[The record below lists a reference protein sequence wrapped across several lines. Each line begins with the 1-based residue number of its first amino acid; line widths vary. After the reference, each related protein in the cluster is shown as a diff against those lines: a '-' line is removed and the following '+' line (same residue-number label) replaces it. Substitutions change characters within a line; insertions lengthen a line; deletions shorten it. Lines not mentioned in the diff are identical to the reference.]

1 MNKSTFTR
9 GELRAF
15 HTQLQELEAR
25 LTGKVSELEAEAL
38 RPSTLPPSTDEAPAH
53 EADPATRV
61 AEDAVAITLLESEEQ
76 VLDEVRKALARF
88 DAGSF
93 AKCERC
99 GHMITRTRLRAVPY
113 ARYCIRCAHDTET
126 GASG

>member
-1 MNKSTFTR
+1 MNKTTYTW
-9 GELRAF
+9 GELRSFRAQLL
-15 HTQLQELEAR
+15 QLQTR

-38 RPSTLPPSTDEAPAH
+38 RPSVLPPSTDEAPAH

-88 DAGSF
+88 DAGTF

-99 GHMITRTRLRAVPY
+99 GHTITRTRLKAVPY
-113 ARYCIRCAHDTET
+113 ARYCIRCAHEMET
-126 GASG
+126 GATG

>member
-1 MNKSTFTR
+1 MHKTTFTR
-9 GELRAF
+9 DELRTF
-15 HTQLQELEAR
+15 RTQLHELEAR

-38 RPSTLPPSTDEAPAH
+38 RPSVLPTTIDEAPAH

-88 DAGSF
+88 DAGTF
-93 AKCERC
+93 ATCEHC
-99 GHMITRTRLRAVPY
+99 GHTINRIRLRAIPY
-113 ARYCIRCAHDTET
+113 ARYCIRCARET
-126 GASG
+126 K